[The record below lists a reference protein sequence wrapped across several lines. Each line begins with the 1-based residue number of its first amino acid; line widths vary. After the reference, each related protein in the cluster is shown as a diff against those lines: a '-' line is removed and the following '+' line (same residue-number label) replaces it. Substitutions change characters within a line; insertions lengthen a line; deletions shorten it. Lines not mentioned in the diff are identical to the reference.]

1 MADSIFA
8 QIHLSYAELITVCD
22 AVHAF
27 MVRDTTEFTGY
38 AVDTADITA
47 FQTKITT
54 FEDLPT
60 DNEVAAV
67 MIDATNTKNTLA
79 ADLRVMLRSFTE
91 RARLTFGIGTAKYE
105 LFHTKDMTKLTD
117 SELLLFAR
125 AVKRSATLHATD
137 LAAGGLTTA
146 MITALDAKIDAF
158 EAAYI
163 DQREAIAARDAATTD
178 RAAKALELYGLLTTH
193 CETGRVIW
201 NGVNQAYYNDYV
213 IFGANGQLLTLYAPV
228 DFAYD
233 NTVHKFTWLA
243 QDNATSYEIE
253 ASANHVDFVQI
264 YAGANA
270 EFAFIPPGGDSSEY
284 RCRCRNTA
292 GYGPYC
298 DSITI
303 LYVEPLPPPASISV
317 TTDNLNA
324 PDIYIDL
331 SWGSVLGATYYKVF
345 ESMVNIGQPAGT
357 YSDIG
362 NYTPSNLRKLAVRNH
377 RYYYKVKACT
387 DTTASND
394 STLVEVD
401 VPL

>member
-1 MADSIFA
+1 MPNPTVALINM
-8 QIHLSYAELITVCD
+8 SYAELITCCD
-22 AVHAF
+22 AVQAF
-27 MVRDTTEFTGY
+27 MVRDTTEFAGY
-38 AVDTADITA
+38 GVDTADITA
-47 FQTKITT
+47 FLTKITA
-54 FEDLPT
+54 FVDLPT

-67 MIDATNTKNTLA
+67 MIDATDLKNSLA
-79 ADLRVMLRSFTE
+79 NDVRVMLRSFSE
-91 RARLTFGIGTAKYE
+91 RARLTFADDRGKYG
-105 LFHTKDMTKLTD
+105 LFHTKDLSKLPD
-117 SELLLFAR
+117 SDLHLFGR
-125 AVKRSATLHATD
+125 EVKRTATLYATE

-146 MITALDAKIDAF
+146 MITALDTKLDDF
-158 EAAYI
+158 EAALT
-163 DQREAIAARDAATTD
+163 DQKKAIAARDAATTN
-178 RAAKALELYGLLTTH
+178 RSAKAIELYGLLTTH

-213 IFGANGQLLTLYAPV
+213 IFGPSGQLLTLYAPV

-233 NTVHKFTWLA
+233 NILHKFTWLP

-253 ASANHVDFVQI
+253 ASSNHVDYIQI
-264 YAGANA
+264 YAGANS
-270 EFAFIPPGGDSSEY
+270 EFAFIPPGGDSSDY

-303 LYVEPLPPPASISV
+303 LYVDPLPPPASISV
-317 TTDNLNA
+317 TTDNLNP

-331 SWGSVLGATYYKVF
+331 SWGSVLGATFYKVF

-357 YSDIG
+357 YNDIG
-362 NYTPSNLRKLAVRNH
+362 NYTPSNLRKLAIRNH

-394 STLVEVD
+394 STVVEID